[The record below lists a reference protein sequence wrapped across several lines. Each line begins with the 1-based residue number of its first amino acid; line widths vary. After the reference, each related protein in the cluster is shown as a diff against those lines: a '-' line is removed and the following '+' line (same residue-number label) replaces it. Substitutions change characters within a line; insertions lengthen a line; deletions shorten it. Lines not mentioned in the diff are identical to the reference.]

1 LLDIFRDHDI
11 SYRELSDIHEEML
24 KGKVLKELANKMP
37 ESAVTL
43 IEKMVQA
50 EPSLR
55 PSLLEVLTD

>member
-1 LLDIFRDHDI
+1 
-11 SYRELSDIHEEML
+11 ML